1 MFLEPLPP
9 RFIITPIVGRV
20 QAELAETQRREPL
33 TELEKRARDARPVR
47 DFERAVADG
56 FGLIA
61 EIKRT
66 SQILSDLCLQYATLV
81 SCVFISTEQMEEA
94 GTGFF
99 RNVNREGIPV

>member
-1 MFLEPLPP
+1 MKHP
-9 RFIITPIVGRV
+9 
-20 QAELAETQRREPL
+20 QL
-33 TELEKRARDARPVR
+33 TEILTDLRSALKQEYGTRLIKLILFGSQSRGDARSDSDIDVL
-47 DFERAVADG
+47 VILDG
-56 FGLIA
+56 SVDDIA

-99 RNVNREGIPV
+99 RNVNREGTSA